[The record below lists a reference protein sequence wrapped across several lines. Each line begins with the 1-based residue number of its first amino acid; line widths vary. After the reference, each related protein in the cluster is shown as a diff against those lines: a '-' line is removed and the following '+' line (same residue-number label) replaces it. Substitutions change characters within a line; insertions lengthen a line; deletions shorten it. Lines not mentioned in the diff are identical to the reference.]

1 MLARQPTRSCDFK
14 VINKMLISDII
25 GLQLFIA
32 KIQGTQQCNDL
43 EVGCVEGTKH
53 GLNCQVYKRHSCM
66 GIRYAKLFEAA
77 IMRFTCCLNMAFT

>member
-1 MLARQPTRSCDFK
+1 MLARRPTRSCDFK

-32 KIQGTQQCNDL
+32 KIQGTQQCSDL

-53 GLNCQVYKRHSCM
+53 GLICQVYRKAFDHACLFNRHHTL
-66 GIRYAKLFEAA
+66 R
-77 IMRFTCCLNMAFT
+77 